1 MSRLRYRT
9 GTKNRRV
16 IYLQQGDQPEKSDPM
31 VGAMDTPELGTRV
44 AELLNEHGGP
54 EVVR

>member
-1 MSRLRYRT
+1 MIAPRYRT

-31 VGAMDTPELGTRV
+31 VGAMDTPELGTLV
-44 AELLNEHGGP
+44 VELLNQRRDV